1 MEDGRTRQPGTMDS
15 DILTTSDTAR
25 LLGVSVR
32 TAQMLIESGSLTSW
46 KTPGG
51 HRRVY
56 RDDVLALIRRKSPAP
71 VVQSARVVL
80 FACAARLAALTQG
93 LAGLVGITIEAHPSA
108 YAAAASIGSRPPA
121 AIIVDLDFRSA
132 DQSELLQFLTTTPSL
147 AGTRIIAVVADA
159 APAPTAIRPA
169 IQITSLQR
177 LGDTLRNALRDTGVQ
192 DASLPD
198 GSAFPVAANEGQ
210 RLGAMERSGLLA
222 AGEDETFAELTWLAK
237 QGLQTP
243 VALMTLL
250 TAQHQSFK
258 ARYGIDIAETP
269 RSWAFCN
276 YTILQREPFVVGD
289 LSQDQR
295 FASNPAVTGD
305 LHFRFYAGAPVL
317 DPDGFAVASL
327 CVIDREPRTLAAD
340 QEQTLRILAR
350 LASDEVRLR
359 SIDRQSV
366 RPAHAQP

>member
-1 MEDGRTRQPGTMDS
+1 MEDCRTRHPETMDS

-56 RDDVLALIRRKSPAP
+56 RDDVLALIRRKNPAP
-71 VVQSARVVL
+71 AVRSARVVL
-80 FACAARLAALTQG
+80 LASAARHAPLKQQLAELG
-93 LAGLVGITIEAHPSA
+93 GITIEAHTSA

-121 AIIVDLDFRSA
+121 AIILDLDLEGA
-132 DQSELLQFLTTTPSL
+132 DQSELLQFLTTRPAL
-147 AGTRIIAVVADA
+147 AGTAIIGVVADA
-159 APAPTAIRPA
+159 PLPPATGPGV
-169 IQITSLQR
+169 QITSLQR
-177 LGDTLRNALRDTGVQ
+177 LAATVRTALRDTRPQV
-192 DASLPD
+192 ASLPD
-198 GSAFPVAANEGQ
+198 GSEFPVAANESE
-210 RLGAMERSGLLA
+210 RLSALERSGLLA
-222 AGEDETFAELTWLAK
+222 AGEEETFAGLAWLAK
-237 QGLQTP
+237 QSLQAP

-250 TAQHQSFK
+250 TSQHQSFR
-258 ARYGIDIAETP
+258 ARYGIDITETP

-305 LHFRFYAGAPVL
+305 LHFRFYAGAPVI

-340 QEQTLRILAR
+340 QEQALRILAR
-350 LASDEVRLR
+350 LASDEVRLHGV
-359 SIDRQSV
+359 DRPSV